1 MKKFG
6 FSFIVVMLIL
16 SSINHSQAGLNGQYQ
31 RHPSGQAVDLST
43 HEGQFLFI
51 EAMSPGCGA
60 CKEQHPILDEL
71 FQSHGSKMKMLSLAI
86 FADDTLASIA
96 DFVNDYPTGWE
107 IGLDHNRDF
116 AAQFKLDS
124 TPQMLFF
131 NRDTQLVRKWVGLTP
146 LDDLVG
152 VINSYIDEGNTI
164 VDTDNTGGQSGDD
177 NSILGD
183 LFGSPAFLLGMIVIV
198 SLLIYF
204 QMTKKPPVT

>member
-1 MKKFG
+1 MKKIG

-16 SSINHSQAGLNGQYQ
+16 SSINLSQAGLNGQYQ
-31 RHPSGQAVDLST
+31 RHPGGQVVSLST

-60 CKEQHPILDEL
+60 CKNQHPLLQQL

-86 FADDTLASIA
+86 FADDTLAEIT
-96 DFVNDYPTGWE
+96 DFVNDHPTDWE

-116 AAQFKLDS
+116 AQQFDLRT
-124 TPQMLFF
+124 TPQMLLF
-131 NRDTQLVRKWVGLTP
+131 NRESQLLYKWVGFTP
-146 LDDLVG
+146 LNDLVG

-164 VDTDNTGGQSGDD
+164 VNTDNTGGQSGDD
-177 NSILGD
+177 SSVLGD
-183 LFGSPAFLLGMIVIV
+183 LFGSPAFLLGMIVVV

-204 QMTKKPPVT
+204 QMTKKPPAT